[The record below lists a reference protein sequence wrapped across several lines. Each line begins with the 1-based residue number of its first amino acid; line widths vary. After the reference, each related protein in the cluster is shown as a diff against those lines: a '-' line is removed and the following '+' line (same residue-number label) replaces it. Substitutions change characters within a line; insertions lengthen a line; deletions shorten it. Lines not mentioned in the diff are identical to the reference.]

1 MSFESPGYGHSFAT
15 ILKSRMTSL
24 NKPTV
29 CSLKIQGFSI
39 DEDPGTVEVL
49 RYMPLARLLSLLELE
64 AMWFSR
70 LGALQDEYEG
80 TNPKGPRALLM
91 RIGKESPDFKNAKTP
106 WGGSYDEL
114 LAVTDN
120 GRSGDVGRK
129 MLLVNCWFIGKT
141 ETQKMWKDYGDGGK
155 GIAIR
160 STVKRLATSFQISE
174 QVGSF
179 VGRVNYVDYETHNLG
194 PRGEDQALV
203 PFLKDKSKFA
213 DENEARIVTLN
224 SFHQGTLLPDGSPPV
239 GGGFAHEIQGLYIK
253 CSLQELIQSIVVGP
267 NTDWNFHMLMKRI
280 VARFGL
286 TINVEHSKLPPFTG
300 QTAGGQGRDG

>member
-1 MSFESPGYGHSFAT
+1 
-15 ILKSRMTSL
+15 MTTL
-24 NKPTV
+24 NGPTV
-29 CSLKIQGFSI
+29 SGLKIRGFSGK
-39 DEDPGTVEVL
+39 EDLGAVEVL
-49 RYMPLARLLSLLELE
+49 RYMPLARFLSLLELE

-80 TNPKGPRALLM
+80 TNPRGSRAFLM
-91 RIGKESPDFKNAKTP
+91 RIEKENPDFTKAKTP

-114 LAVTDN
+114 LAMADN

-129 MLLVNCWFIGKT
+129 TLLVNCWFIGKT
-141 ETQKMWKDYGDGGK
+141 ETQKMWRDYGDGGK

-160 STVKRLATSFQISE
+160 STVKRLAASFQITE
-174 QVGSF
+174 PVGSF
-179 VGRVNYVDYETHNLG
+179 VGKVNYVDFETYDLG

-203 PFLKDKSKFA
+203 SFLKDKNKFT

-224 SFHQGTLLPDGSPPV
+224 TFHQGTLLPDGSQPV
-239 GGGFAHEIQGLYIK
+239 GAGFDPEIKGLYIK
-253 CSLQELIQSIVVGP
+253 CSLQGLIQSIVVGP
-267 NTDWNFHMLMKRI
+267 NTDWNFHMLMKRL

-300 QTAGGQGRDG
+300 QSAEGQG